1 MIPKIEPAVR
11 TWPNRLGAGLI
22 FWCFSRFTTGLKQAK
37 EQSDSAVRAAQTAEP
52 VGSGE
57 VAAVS
62 AVPSTAES
70 TLLAADAF
78 QDIDL
83 SMFLDDFGWNGGMR
97 RSSSVFHEKIY
108 NVFIKEIGVL
118 IL

>member
-1 MIPKIEPAVR
+1 VFYS
-11 TWPNRLGAGLI
+11 L
-22 FWCFSRFTTGLKQAK
+22 
-37 EQSDSAVRAAQTAEP
+37 EP

-57 VAAVS
+57 VAAVA

-83 SMFLDDFGWNGGMR
+83 SMFLDDFGWNGGDEA
-97 RSSSVFHEKIY
+97 VFL
-108 NVFIKEIGVL
+108 GL
-118 IL
+118 P